1 MRVARSLPAT
11 LLRVSVSLGRTTRMS
26 VTWVFEVASGDFDVE
41 DVADLDAGE
50 LVEHG
55 GVAQAGVA
63 GEDGVRGF
71 AADGQGGAE
80 EVADA
85 LVEGGVFG
93 AVVDGQAHVDGGD
106 DGSGP

>member
-1 MRVARSLPAT
+1 MRVARSLPST
-11 LLRVSVSLGRTTRMS
+11 LLRDSVSVGRTTRMS
-26 VTWVFEVASGDFDVE
+26 VTSYLRWRPGGFDVE

-93 AVVDGQAHVDGGD
+93 AVVDGQVDVD
-106 DGSGP
+106 